1 MRAMARIVASIR
13 RAPMIVDA
21 TPGRPC
27 THASA
32 TDAGLAC
39 SSLPMAMSSS
49 MIA

>member
-1 MRAMARIVASIR
+1 
-13 RAPMIVDA
+13 MIVDA

-32 TDAGLAC
+32 TEAGLAF
-39 SSLPMAMSSS
+39 SSFPIAISSS